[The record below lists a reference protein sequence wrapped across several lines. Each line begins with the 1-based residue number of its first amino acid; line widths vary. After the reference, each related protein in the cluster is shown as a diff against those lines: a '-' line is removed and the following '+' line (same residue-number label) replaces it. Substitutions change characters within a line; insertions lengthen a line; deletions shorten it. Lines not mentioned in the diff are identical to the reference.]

1 MERTFKV
8 TSNKVPVKCYTISE
22 LAAVYDLTAKAFR
35 TLLKPHLSAIGKRVG
50 RYYSPKQV
58 LIIFDRIDLPGY
70 AED

>member
-8 TSNKVPVKCYTISE
+8 VSNKVPVKCYTIGE
-22 LAAVYDLTAKAFR
+22 LATLYDLTVKAFR
-35 TLLKPHLSAIGKRVG
+35 TLLKPHQPFIGKRVG
-50 RYYSPKQV
+50 RYYTCKQV